1 MMRLSNEQ
9 RVEVITLI
17 EEEYSTHYIAN
28 KIDVHQSTVVKT
40 HQHIRETSSIK
51 DKLKHQ
57 YYWKRPKDPL
67 RSPHVKLTV
76 KFSSRNIMVWGC
88 FTLKSVGNLC
98 RINGEVDGIGFQQ
111 DNDPK
116 HTSNCVKD
124 WFFNNS
130 VEVLD

>member
-1 MMRLSNEQ
+1 MIFGSDR
-9 RVEVITLI
+9 
-17 EEEYSTHYIAN
+17 
-28 KIDVHQSTVVKT
+28 
-40 HQHIRETSSIK
+40 
-51 DKLKHQ
+51 HQ

-67 RSPHVKLTV
+67 RSPHVKLTD
-76 KFSSRNIMVWGC
+76 KWGLDSELYCQILIKDFLKIFSYYD
-88 FTLKSVGNLC
+88 L
-98 RINGEVDGIGFQQ
+98 EVDGIGFQQ